1 MCSLSSFCK
10 LRPKNILLLSDTP
23 EDTCKCQTHENLF
36 LQLDAMGFHY
46 DSSFWGEVLCDTS
59 ENSNCWLPKCDECR
73 EGKKFSPKKQID
85 SPTIYKQWKTILVL
99 TNCKGNHNIGNEEPQ
114 KFFQKLQMKIFNS
127 HLLMLQ
133 LKWIWKD
140 SRPMHF
146 KKTSKAPILKLCKLV
161 TQWPISINNKVKFRV
176 HYGQEAVWIYLLVL
190 CTTTIKPKHSSSLQ
204 TIKKNINFLIV
215 HS

>member
-10 LRPKNILLLSDTP
+10 LRPKNILLLSDTL

-59 ENSNCWLPKCDECR
+59 ENSNCWLPECDECR

-99 TNCKGNHNIGNEEPQ
+99 TNCKGNHNIGNEKPQ

-133 LKWIWKD
+133 LK
-140 SRPMHF
+140 
-146 KKTSKAPILKLCKLV
+146 
-161 TQWPISINNKVKFRV
+161 
-176 HYGQEAVWIYLLVL
+176 
-190 CTTTIKPKHSSSLQ
+190 
-204 TIKKNINFLIV
+204 
-215 HS
+215 